1 MRRALHGSLHAVHA
15 FVPIPTDATPAELL
29 NANATETLEARAR
42 AKARTRLDKAL
53 GKIRLGRGHRH
64 LVGEHPSHAIPRL
77 ARKIGSDI
85 VVMGAVS
92 RSGLK
97 RLLIGN
103 TAEQIVGDLA
113 CDVLVVKPREFKSRV
128 KAQRRGMQFVTTSP
142 MPLPY

>member
-1 MRRALHGSLHAVHA
+1 MRALRGSLHAVHA

-29 NANATETLEARAR
+29 NANAAEKLEARAR
-42 AKARTRLDKAL
+42 AKARIRLDNVL
-53 GKIRLGRGHRH
+53 GKVRLAAGHRH
-64 LVGEHPSHAIPRL
+64 LASDHPSHAIPRL
-77 ARKIGSDI
+77 ARRIHSDI

-103 TAEQIVGDLA
+103 TAERILDDLG
-113 CDVLVVKPREFKSRV
+113 CDVLVVKPRELASRA
-128 KAQRRGMQFVTTSP
+128 KPKRRGMQFIAMQP